1 MPWPVLLMA
10 RELNLG
16 GSERQMTEMAK
27 ALDRSRFEPHVGC
40 FLPEGLRGEEL
51 KAAGVPVARF
61 PVHSYK
67 SYSALRGAFQI
78 RAYMRRHGIRLA
90 HTFDYPLN
98 VYGIPVARAL
108 TRAVVVSSQRA
119 HRDLTPGLYRPLLR
133 FTDHVADAVV
143 VNCEF
148 LKRHLMVDEKVPE
161 SLIRVCYNGIDFATF
176 HAQERPRPEPLRGAS
191 LVIGVTCGLRPEKDL
206 PTLLTAFAQV
216 RRNRTGLRLAI
227 VGSGPLLAL
236 LEAQASALAIAEDC
250 VFQPATNR
258 IPEWLGAMDIFVL
271 PSRSEA
277 LSNSLM
283 EAMACGCCAVASNV
297 GGNPELV
304 SPEQTGLL
312 FEAGDASSLARALE
326 RLIENTALRRDFAR
340 RGREFVLGNFSL
352 GAAAAR
358 MGDIYQE
365 LIERQS

>member
-1 MPWPVLLMA
+1 
-10 RELNLG
+10 
-16 GSERQMTEMAK
+16 
-27 ALDRSRFEPHVGC
+27 
-40 FLPEGLRGEEL
+40 L

-78 RAYMRRHGIRLA
+78 RDYMRRHGIRLA

-98 VYGIPVARAL
+98 VYGIPVARAF
-108 TRAVVVSSQRA
+108 TRAIVVSSQRA

-148 LKRHLMVDEKVPE
+148 LKRHLIADEKVPA
-161 SLIRVCYNGIDFATF
+161 SLIRVCYNGIDFDTF
-176 HAQERPRPEPLRGAS
+176 HAQGGPPPEPLRGAS

-216 RRNRTGLRLAI
+216 RRNRAGLKLAI
-227 VGSGPLLAL
+227 VGSGPLLAS
-236 LEAQASALAIAEDC
+236 LEEQAHALAIAEHC

-258 IPEWLGAMDIFVL
+258 IPKWLGAMDIFVL

-304 SPEQTGLL
+304 SPERTGLL
-312 FEAGDASSLARALE
+312 FEAGNAASLALTLD
-326 RLIENTALRRDFAR
+326 RLIENATLRKDLAR
-340 RGREFVLGNFSL
+340 GGQEFILKYFSL
-352 GAAAAR
+352 SAAAAR

-365 LIERQS
+365 LIERKR